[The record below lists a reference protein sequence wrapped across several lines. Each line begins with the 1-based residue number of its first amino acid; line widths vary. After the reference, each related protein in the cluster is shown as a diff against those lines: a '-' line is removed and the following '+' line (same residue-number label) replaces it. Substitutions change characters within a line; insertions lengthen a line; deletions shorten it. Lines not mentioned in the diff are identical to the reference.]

1 MGKYWIITNQLFDV
15 LNLGEYSFIDA
26 IIKRVMLKS
35 IPKVSVIIEGIT
47 FVIKELQIKQ
57 CVIYPNEKS

>member
-47 FVIKELQIKQ
+47 FVIKELQIK
-57 CVIYPNEKS
+57 